1 MNKLT
6 ITKRFPQLQLKKYKF
21 TYLFCARV
29 SEFKPYGAFIDI
41 GGVSGLLHISEI
53 SHEHIET
60 PHGVFNVND
69 QMKVM
74 IIDLD
79 SERGRI
85 SLSTKALEP
94 EPGDM
99 LTDPQ
104 KVFSKAEEMAAKYKQ
119 MLFEQTDDTEGI
131 PTASAETA

>member
-1 MNKLT
+1 MIL
-6 ITKRFPQLQLKKYKF
+6 RFLY
-21 TYLFCARV
+21 
-29 SEFKPYGAFIDI
+29 
-41 GGVSGLLHISEI
+41 
-53 SHEHIET
+53 
-60 PHGVFNVND
+60 
-69 QMKVM
+69 
-74 IIDLD
+74 

-119 MLFEQTDDTEGI
+119 MLFEQTDENEEI
-131 PTASAETA
+131 LPTASAETV

>member
-1 MNKLT
+1 
-6 ITKRFPQLQLKKYKF
+6 
-21 TYLFCARV
+21 
-29 SEFKPYGAFIDI
+29 
-41 GGVSGLLHISEI
+41 
-53 SHEHIET
+53 
-60 PHGVFNVND
+60 
-69 QMKVM
+69 MKVM

-104 KVFSKAEEMAAKYKQ
+104 KVFSKAWCLCLCCA
-119 MLFEQTDDTEGI
+119 I
-131 PTASAETA
+131 VW

>member
-1 MNKLT
+1 MSDFIFTSESVTEGHPDKICDQISDAVLDALLT
-6 ITKRFPQLQLKKYKF
+6 
-21 TYLFCARV
+21 
-29 SEFKPYGAFIDI
+29 E
-41 GGVSGLLHISEI
+41 
-53 SHEHIET
+53 
-60 PHGVFNVND
+60 
-69 QMKVM
+69 
-74 IIDLD
+74 D

-119 MLFEQTDDTEGI
+119 MLFEQTDDNEEI
-131 PTASAETA
+131 PTTSAEAV

>member
-1 MNKLT
+1 MWMIKW
-6 ITKRFPQLQLKKYKF
+6 K
-21 TYLFCARV
+21 
-29 SEFKPYGAFIDI
+29 SW
-41 GGVSGLLHISEI
+41 
-53 SHEHIET
+53 
-60 PHGVFNVND
+60 
-69 QMKVM
+69 

-119 MLFEQTDDTEGI
+119 MLFEQTDENEAI
-131 PTASAETA
+131 PSASSESV